1 MMKQTKKMTKV
12 NKKSSDKSKD
22 KRLANLKPF
31 KPGQSGNPKGHAKGQ
46 RNFIT
51 IYREALKTLATKN
64 NMTET
69 QLENE
74 IVANGVLNARRGDHK
89 FYKDLMDRL
98 HGMPKQGIEITGN
111 TEIDLTVK
119 SKIDGAILDYL
130 NNDRRDNKKE

>member
-1 MMKQTKKMTKV
+1 M
-12 NKKSSDKSKD
+12 DKSKNSV
-22 KRLANLKPF
+22 KIKAERPQNKHLRPF
-31 KPGQSGNPKGHAKGQ
+31 KPGQSGNPAGHPKGQ
-46 RNFIT
+46 RNFAT

-64 NMTET
+64 NITET

-119 SKIDGAILDYL
+119 SKIDGAILEYL
-130 NNDRRDNKKE
+130 NNDRRNNKKE